1 LTELISITQDYVK
14 NHIKAR
20 YENSKKGDNGIVLV
34 IGGSGLYHG
43 APLLAS
49 LTALRAGADLVY
61 TAVPRIIISAIRS
74 YSPNIIALPM
84 TDNSLTVGSA
94 NRLIKSLPK
103 MPQSAT
109 IGMGM
114 TISKAEALNSL
125 LKKLK
130 ENGTRLVLDAS
141 ALIPRVITEITE
153 TDTIITPHAGEFK
166 RIFNEDVGINEKEIV
181 SSVSRM
187 ASRYKITIILKGWL
201 NVIAD
206 QSGKVAT
213 IKRSTPA
220 MTVGGTGDV
229 LAGLVAA
236 LYSKINSPFDASALA
251 VYFNGLA
258 AYIASEQVGLHMV
271 ASDLIEYLPKVM
283 MPFDKISSE
292 KIQI

>member
-1 LTELISITQDYVK
+1 MTELISITQDYVK
-14 NHIKAR
+14 NHVKAR
-20 YENSKKGDNGIVLV
+20 YQNSKKGDNGIVLV

-61 TAVPRIIISAIRS
+61 TAVPRIIINAIRS

-84 TDNSLTVGSA
+84 TDNSLTIGSA
-94 NRLIKSLPK
+94 NRLIKSIPK
-103 MPQSAT
+103 MPHAAT

-166 RIFNEDVGINEKEIV
+166 RIFDEDVGINEKDIV
-181 SSVSRM
+181 SSVSRI

-236 LYSKINSPFDASALA
+236 LYSKIDSPFDASALA

-283 MPFDKISSE
+283 MPFDKISRE
-292 KIQI
+292 KI

>member
-1 LTELISITQDYVK
+1 LTELFPITENYVK
-14 NHIKAR
+14 NHVKAR
-20 YENSKKGDNGIVLV
+20 HDNSKKGDNGIVLV
-34 IGGSGLYHG
+34 VGGSSLYHG

-61 TAVPRIIISAIRS
+61 TAVPRIIINAIRS

-84 TDNSLTVGSA
+84 TDNSLTIGSA
-94 NRLIKSLPK
+94 NRLVKSLPK
-103 MPQSAT
+103 IPHTAT

-114 TISKAEALNSL
+114 TISKAEALDSL
-125 LKKLK
+125 VKKLK

-141 ALIPRVITEITE
+141 ALIPRIITEITE

-166 RIFNEDVGINEKEIV
+166 RIFNEEVGINKSEIV

-187 ASRYKITIILKGWL
+187 ATRYKITIILKGWL

-206 QSGKVAT
+206 HSGKVAT

-229 LAGLVAA
+229 LAGLEAA
-236 LYSKINSPFDASALA
+236 LYTKIN
-251 VYFNGLA
+251 
-258 AYIASEQVGLHMV
+258 
-271 ASDLIEYLPKVM
+271 
-283 MPFDKISSE
+283 
-292 KIQI
+292 

>member
-1 LTELISITQDYVK
+1 M
-14 NHIKAR
+14 KAR
-20 YENSKKGDNGIVLV
+20 HENSKKGDNGIVLV
-34 IGGSGLYHG
+34 VGGSSFYHG

-61 TAVPRIIISAIRS
+61 TAVPRIIMNAVRS

-84 TDNSLTVGSA
+84 TDNSLTIGSA
-94 NRLIKSLPK
+94 NRLVKSLPK
-103 MPQSAT
+103 IPHTAT

-125 LKKLK
+125 VKKLK
-130 ENGTRLVLDAS
+130 EKGTRLILDAS

-166 RIFNEDVGINEKEIV
+166 RIFNEELGISEREIV
-181 SSVSRM
+181 SAVSRM
-187 ASRYKITIILKGWL
+187 ATRHKITIILKGWL

-206 QSGKVAT
+206 QSGKIAT

-236 LYSKINSPFDASALA
+236 LYSKIDSAFDASALGI
-251 VYFNGLA
+251 YFNGLA
-258 AYIASEQVGLHMV
+258 ADTAFEQVGLHMV
-271 ASDLIEYLPKVM
+271 ATDLIENLPKVM

-292 KIQI
+292 KI

>member
-1 LTELISITQDYVK
+1 MTELISISQDYIK
-14 NHIKAR
+14 NHVKTR
-20 YENSKKGDNGIVLV
+20 NENSKKGDNGVVLV
-34 IGGSGLYHG
+34 IGGSSVYHG

-61 TAVPRIIISAIRS
+61 TAVPRIIINAIRS

-84 TDNSLTVGSA
+84 SDNTLTIGSA

-103 MPQSAT
+103 IPHTAT

-114 TISKAEALNSL
+114 SISKPEALNSL
-125 LKKLK
+125 VKKLK
-130 ENGTRLVLDAS
+130 ENGTKLVLDAS
-141 ALIPRVITEITE
+141 ALIPRVVAEITDS
-153 TDTIITPHAGEFK
+153 DTIITPHVGEFK
-166 RIFNEDVGINEKEIV
+166 RIFDENVGTTEKEIV

-187 ASRYKITIILKGWL
+187 ATRYKITIILKGWL

-206 QSGKVAT
+206 GRGKVAT

-236 LYSKINSPFDASALA
+236 LYTKVNSPFDASAMA
-251 VYFNGLA
+251 VYFNGVAAQLA
-258 AYIASEQVGLHMV
+258 FEQVGLHM
-271 ASDLIEYLPKVM
+271 AATDLIEYIPKVM
-283 MPFDKISSE
+283 MPFDKISS
-292 KIQI
+292 

>member
-1 LTELISITQDYVK
+1 MTELLSITQDYVK
-14 NHIKAR
+14 NHLKAR

-34 IGGSGLYHG
+34 IGGSSLYHG

-61 TAVPRIIISAIRS
+61 TAVPRVIINAIRS

-84 TDNSLTVGSA
+84 TDNSLTIGSA
-94 NRLIKSLPK
+94 NRLTKSLPK
-103 MPQSAT
+103 IPQVAT

-114 TISKAEALNSL
+114 TVSKDEAINSL
-125 LKKLK
+125 VKNLKD
-130 ENGTRLVLDAS
+130 NGTRLVLDAS

-166 RIFNEDVGINEKEIV
+166 RIFNEEVGISEGDIISN
-181 SSVSRM
+181 VSRM
-187 ASRYKITIILKGWL
+187 ASRHKITIILKGWL

-213 IKRSTPA
+213 IRRSTPA

-236 LYSKINSPFDASALA
+236 LYSKINSAFDASALGI
-251 VYFNGLA
+251 YFNGLA
-258 AYIASEQVGLHMV
+258 ARFAFERVGLHMV
-271 ASDLIEYLPKVM
+271 ATDLIENLPKVM
-283 MPFDKISSE
+283 MPFDKISRE
-292 KIQI
+292 KI

>member
-1 LTELISITQDYVK
+1 MTELFSITENYVK
-14 NHIKAR
+14 NRVKAR
-20 YENSKKGDNGIVLV
+20 HENSKKGDNGIVLV
-34 IGGSGLYHG
+34 VGGSSLYHG
-43 APLLAS
+43 APILAS

-61 TAVPRIIISAIRS
+61 TAVPRIIINAIRS

-84 TDNSLTVGSA
+84 TDNSLTIGSA
-94 NRLIKSLPK
+94 NRLVKSLPK
-103 MPQSAT
+103 IPHTAT

-125 LKKLK
+125 VKKLK

-141 ALIPRVITEITE
+141 ALIPRIITEITE

-166 RIFNEDVGINEKEIV
+166 RIFNEEVGISKSEIV

-187 ASRYKITIILKGWL
+187 ATRYKITIILKGWL

-206 QSGKVAT
+206 HSGNVAT

-236 LYSKINSPFDASALA
+236 LYSKINSAFDASALGI
-251 VYFNGLA
+251 YFNGLA
-258 AYIASEQVGLHMV
+258 GHVAFEQVGLHMV
-271 ASDLIEYLPKVM
+271 ATDLIENLPKVM
-283 MPFDKISSE
+283 MPFDKIYSE
-292 KIQI
+292 KI

>member
-1 LTELISITQDYVK
+1 MTELFSITENYVK
-14 NHIKAR
+14 NRVMAR
-20 YENSKKGDNGIVLV
+20 HENSKKGDNGIVLV
-34 IGGSGLYHG
+34 VGGSSLYHG
-43 APLLAS
+43 APILAS

-61 TAVPRIIISAIRS
+61 TAVPRIIINAIRS

-84 TDNSLTVGSA
+84 TDNSLTIGSA
-94 NRLIKSLPK
+94 NRLVKSLPK
-103 MPQSAT
+103 IPHTAT

-125 LKKLK
+125 VKKLK

-141 ALIPRVITEITE
+141 ALIPRIITEITE

-166 RIFNEDVGINEKEIV
+166 RIFNEEVGISKSEIV

-187 ASRYKITIILKGWL
+187 ATRYKITIILKGWL

-206 QSGKVAT
+206 HSGNVAT

-236 LYSKINSPFDASALA
+236 LYSKINSAFDASALGI
-251 VYFNGLA
+251 YFNGLA
-258 AYIASEQVGLHMV
+258 AHVAFEQVGLHMV
-271 ASDLIEYLPKVM
+271 ATDLIENLPKVM
-283 MPFDKISSE
+283 MPFDKIYSE
-292 KIQI
+292 KI

>member
-1 LTELISITQDYVK
+1 LTELVSITQDYVK
-14 NHIKAR
+14 NHLKAR

-34 IGGSGLYHG
+34 IGGSSLYHG

-61 TAVPRIIISAIRS
+61 TAVPRIIINAIRS

-84 TDNSLTVGSA
+84 TDNSLTIGSA
-94 NRLIKSLPK
+94 NRLTKSLPK
-103 MPQSAT
+103 IPHVAT

-114 TISKAEALNSL
+114 TVSKAEALNSL
-125 LKKLK
+125 VKNLKD
-130 ENGTRLVLDAS
+130 NGTRLVLDAS
-141 ALIPRVITEITE
+141 ALIPSVITEITE
-153 TDTIITPHAGEFK
+153 NDTIITPHAGEFK
-166 RIFNEDVGINEKEIV
+166 RIFNEEVGISEEDII

-187 ASRYKITIILKGWL
+187 ASKHKVTIILKGWL

-236 LYSKINSPFDASALA
+236 LYSKINSAFDASAMGI
-251 VYFNGLA
+251 YFNGLA
-258 AYIASEQVGLHMV
+258 ARFAFERVGLHMV
-271 ASDLIEYLPKVM
+271 ATDLIENLPNVM
-283 MPFDKISSE
+283 MPFDKISSK
-292 KIQI
+292 KI

>member
-1 LTELISITQDYVK
+1 LTELITITQDYVK
-14 NHIKAR
+14 NHVKAR
-20 YENSKKGDNGIVLV
+20 YQNSKKGDNGIVLV

-61 TAVPRIIISAIRS
+61 TAVPRIIINAIRS

-84 TDNSLTVGSA
+84 TDNSLTIGSA

-103 MPQSAT
+103 LPHAAT

-114 TISKAEALNSL
+114 TVSKAEALNSL
-125 LKKLK
+125 LQKLK
-130 ENGTRLVLDAS
+130 GTGTRLVLDAS
-141 ALIPRVITEITE
+141 ALIPNVITEIRE
-153 TDTIITPHAGEFK
+153 TNTIITPHAGEFK
-166 RIFNEDVGINEKEIV
+166 RIFNEDVGNSKKEIV

-206 QSGKVAT
+206 QNGKVAT

-236 LYSKINSPFDASALA
+236 LYSKINSPFDAAALA

-258 AYIASEQVGLHMV
+258 AFIASEQVGLHMV

-283 MPFDKISSE
+283 MPFDTISSE
-292 KIQI
+292 KI

>member
-1 LTELISITQDYVK
+1 MTELISITQDYIK
-14 NHIKAR
+14 NHVKTR
-20 YENSKKGDNGIVLV
+20 NENSKKGDNGVVLV
-34 IGGSGLYHG
+34 IGGSSVYHG

-61 TAVPRIIISAIRS
+61 TAAPRIIINAIRS

-84 TDNSLTVGSA
+84 SDNTLTMGSA

-103 MPQSAT
+103 IPHTAT

-114 TISKAEALNSL
+114 SIAKPEALNSL
-125 LKKLK
+125 VKKLK
-130 ENGTRLVLDAS
+130 ENGTKLVLDAS
-141 ALIPRVITEITE
+141 ALIPRVVAEITDS
-153 TDTIITPHAGEFK
+153 DTIITPHVGEFK
-166 RIFNEDVGINEKEIV
+166 RIFDENVGTTEKEIV

-187 ASRYKITIILKGWL
+187 ATRYKITIILKGWL

-206 QSGKVAT
+206 GRGKVAT

-236 LYSKINSPFDASALA
+236 LYTKVNSPFDASAMA
-251 VYFNGLA
+251 VYFNGVAAQLA
-258 AYIASEQVGLHMV
+258 FEQVGLHM
-271 ASDLIEYLPKVM
+271 AATDLIEYLPKVM
-283 MPFDKISSE
+283 MPFDKISS
-292 KIQI
+292 

>member
-1 LTELISITQDYVK
+1 MKELVPITQDYVK
-14 NHIKAR
+14 NHVKPR

-34 IGGSGLYHG
+34 VGGSSLYHG

-49 LTALRAGADLVY
+49 LSALRAGADLVY
-61 TAVPRIIISAIRS
+61 TAVPRIIITPIRS

-84 TDNSLTVGSA
+84 TDNSLTIGSA
-94 NRLIKSLPK
+94 NRLTKSLPK
-103 MPQSAT
+103 IPHTAT

-125 LKKLK
+125 VKNLK

-153 TDTIITPHAGEFK
+153 TDTIITPHPGEFK
-166 RIFNEDVGINEKEIV
+166 RIFNEEVGISEKEIV
-181 SSVSRM
+181 SNVSRM
-187 ASRYKITIILKGWL
+187 ATRYKFTIILKGWL

-236 LYSKINSPFDASALA
+236 LFSKLNSAFEASALGI
-251 VYFNGLA
+251 YFNGLA
-258 AYIASEQVGLHMV
+258 ARIAFEQVGLHMV
-271 ASDLIEYLPKVM
+271 ATDLIENLPKVM
-283 MPFDKISSE
+283 MPFDKITSN
-292 KIQI
+292 

>member
-1 LTELISITQDYVK
+1 MTELISITQDYVK